1 MVPGK
6 AVIDALISIGKWVA
20 KNPVIIKDAADA
32 VVKLKPNKNHQDTIE
47 PSVDDKL
54 NQLGEA
60 VLEIDQKFN
69 SEITKLSKDLR
80 IMKSLISVFG
90 GLLSVAIIAII
101 LIAIL

>member
-1 MVPGK
+1 MVAGK
-6 AVIDALISIGKWVA
+6 AVIDVLISIGKWVA

-32 VVKLKPNKNHQDTIE
+32 VVKLKPSKNSKDTTE

-60 VLEIDQKFN
+60 VLEINQKFN
-69 SEITKLSKDLR
+69 SEITKLNNDLR
-80 IMKSLISVFG
+80 IMKIWLSVIG

-101 LIAIL
+101 LIAVL